1 MEERELML
9 RAREGD
15 AQAFDALLAQYMPMI
30 EHRLLIARSH
40 HAALTEEDEQ
50 DLRQEAH
57 LAFYRALL
65 SYDMEQGE
73 VSLGLYA
80 KVCVEHALTSA
91 LRKMSASSPSLVA
104 LDPEELAALPAED
117 GTGDPTRRLR
127 EQEDYEALCR
137 IIARTLSPYENNIWQ
152 RYIAGATVNE
162 IARALGKDT
171 RSIHNAIYR
180 IRNKLRNSAIGDK

>member
-1 MEERELML
+1 MQEKELML

-15 AQAFDALLAQYMPMI
+15 AQAFDALLSQYMPMI
-30 EHRLLIARSH
+30 EHRLQIARSQH
-40 HAALTEEDEQ
+40 LALTAEDEQ

-65 SYDMEQGE
+65 SFDMAQGE

-91 LRKMSASSPSLVA
+91 LRKMSALSSPSLVA
-104 LDPEELAALPAED
+104 IDPEELAALPAED

-137 IIARTLSPYENNIWQ
+137 VIARTLSPYENNIWQ
-152 RYIAGATVNE
+152 RYIAGATVAE

-180 IRNKLRNSAIGDK
+180 IRRKLREVAGAR

>member
-1 MEERELML
+1 MEDMELLL

-15 AQAFDALLAQYMPMI
+15 AQAFDTLLSQYMPMI
-30 EHRLLIARSH
+30 EHRLLLARSRY
-40 HAALTEEDEQ
+40 AALTSEDEQ

-57 LAFYRALL
+57 LAFYRALI
-65 SYDMEQGE
+65 SYDLDQRE

-91 LRKMSASSPSLVA
+91 LRKMSAAAPSLVS

-117 GTGDPTRRLR
+117 GTADPTRRLR

-152 RYIAGATVNE
+152 RYIAGATVSE

-180 IRNKLRNSAIGDK
+180 IRRKLREVAGGTA

>member
-1 MEERELML
+1 MEERALML
-9 RAREGD
+9 RLREGD
-15 AQAFDALLAQYMPMI
+15 AQAFDALLEQYMPMI
-30 EHRLLIARSH
+30 EHRLQIVRSQNT
-40 HAALTEEDEQ
+40 ALTAEDEQ

-65 SYDMEQGE
+65 SYDMKQQE

-80 KVCVEHALTSA
+80 KVCVEHALTSV
-91 LRKMSASSPSLVA
+91 LRKMNASAPSLVS
-104 LDPEELAALPAED
+104 LDPEEMAALPAED

-137 IIARTLSPYENNIWQ
+137 VIARTLSPYENNIWQ
-152 RYIAGATVNE
+152 RYIAGATVSE
-162 IARALGKDT
+162 IAHALGKDT

-180 IRNKLRNSAIGDK
+180 IRRKLREVAGER

>member
-1 MEERELML
+1 
-9 RAREGD
+9 
-15 AQAFDALLAQYMPMI
+15 MI
-30 EHRLLIARSH
+30 EHRLQVARSQ
-40 HAALTEEDEQ
+40 HAALTAEDEQ

-65 SYDMEQGE
+65 SYDMAQGE

-80 KVCVEHALTSA
+80 KVCVEHALTSVI
-91 LRKMSASSPSLVA
+91 RKMSASSPSLVA
-104 LDPEELAALPAED
+104 IDPEELAALPAED

-152 RYIAGATVNE
+152 RYIAGATVSE
-162 IARALGKDT
+162 IASALGKDT

-180 IRNKLRNSAIGDK
+180 IRRKLRDVAGAR

>member
-1 MEERELML
+1 MAERELML

-30 EHRLLIARSH
+30 EHRLQIARSQNT
-40 HAALTEEDEQ
+40 ALTREDEQ

-65 SYDMEQGE
+65 SYDMAQEE

-117 GTGDPTRRLR
+117 GTDDPTRHLR

-152 RYIAGATVNE
+152 RYIAGATVSE
-162 IARALGKDT
+162 IASVLDKDA

-180 IRNKLRNSAIGDK
+180 IRRKLRAVAGHS

>member
-1 MEERELML
+1 MGERELML

-30 EHRLLIARSH
+30 EHRLQVARSQ
-40 HAALTEEDEQ
+40 HAALTAEDEQ
-50 DLRQEAH
+50 DLRQVAH

-65 SYDMEQGE
+65 SYDMAQGE

-80 KVCVEHALTSA
+80 KVCVEHALTSVI
-91 LRKMSASSPSLVA
+91 RKMSASSPSLVA
-104 LDPEELAALPAED
+104 IDPEELAALPAED

-152 RYIAGATVNE
+152 HYIAGATVSE
-162 IARALGKDT
+162 IASALGKDT

-180 IRNKLRNSAIGDK
+180 IRRKLRDVAGAR